1 MLDNNVEKL
10 VKQIDTIRNQIQEK
24 GYIDKD
30 TYKTLEKEVDE
41 LRIMIMSLDKDLAL
55 NSEKQQTIYIQL
67 ERLDEKIKEL
77 ANNTQFK
84 DDKKRDTTEK
94 VLLLIL
100 GAIISFIFNK
110 FQ

>member
-1 MLDNNVEKL
+1 MEND
-10 VKQIDTIRNQIQEK
+10 IDTLLNQIEKIRNQIQEK

-30 TYKTLEKEVDE
+30 TYSNLEKEVSE
-41 LRIMIMSLDKDLAL
+41 LRSMILNLDKDLAVT
-55 NSEKQQTIYIQL
+55 SEKQATIYIQL

-77 ANNTQFK
+77 SESTKVK

-100 GAIISFIFNK
+100 GAILSFIFNK
-110 FQ
+110 FS

>member
-1 MLDNNVEKL
+1 MENDIDTLLN
-10 VKQIDTIRNQIQEK
+10 QIDKIRNQIQEK

-30 TYKTLEKEVDE
+30 TYSNLEKEVSE
-41 LRIMIMSLDKDLAL
+41 LRSMILNLYKDLAVT
-55 NSEKQQTIYIQL
+55 SEKQSTIYIQL

-77 ANNTQFK
+77 SESTKVK

-100 GAIISFIFNK
+100 GAILSFIFNK
-110 FQ
+110 FS